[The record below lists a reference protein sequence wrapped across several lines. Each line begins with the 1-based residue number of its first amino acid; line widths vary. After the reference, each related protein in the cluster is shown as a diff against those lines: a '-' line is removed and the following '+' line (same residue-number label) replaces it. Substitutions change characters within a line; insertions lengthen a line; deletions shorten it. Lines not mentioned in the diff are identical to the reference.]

1 MDQSSKGAFNLSV
14 SNKVSLYR
22 EKMRQRGRK
31 KGRDMGGQRLGNREE
46 GKVK

>member
-1 MDQSSKGAFNLSV
+1 MSV

-31 KGRDMGGQRLGNREE
+31 KGRDTGGQRLGNREE

>member
-1 MDQSSKGAFNLSV
+1 MSV